1 VARIEIPTYAPQNVH
16 FLRATL
22 SFPGGAL
29 AVADAIFGGSKSLES
44 ARAMTAVPVI
54 LAADASLPPPGEMAG
69 WFEARGAYLEV
80 LAFDDDRQEVVL
92 VCEASAREA
101 LRRVNGRRD
110 DRVVGRGNDLG
121 FRYLWPISESKRQST
136 MLVNSNPISQTFTRD
151 NGGISLALLTRLNW
165 PAAPPKGQQIADAV
179 AVAALTVAAEQR
191 RRAVV
196 LLLGPDAFDASR
208 LSPREAE
215 GFLEHL
221 RVPLAVWSV
230 GKTRSPEAARWRGA
244 IAVSTRR
251 EIDAALTSLYDRLNR
266 QRIVWVGGSYLP
278 QEVVISPAARGL
290 QLAR

>member
-1 VARIEIPTYAPQNVH
+1 
-16 FLRATL
+16 
-22 SFPGGAL
+22 
-29 AVADAIFGGSKSLES
+29 
-44 ARAMTAVPVI
+44 MTAVPVI

-69 WFEARGAYLEV
+69 WFEARGAPLEV

-92 VCEASAREA
+92 VCEASAKDA

-165 PAAPPKGQQIADAV
+165 PAAPPKDSRSRTRSPWPRSPLPRSSA
-179 AVAALTVAAEQR
+179 T
-191 RRAVV
+191 
-196 LLLGPDAFDASR
+196 GPWCSSSVPMRSTRR

-215 GFLEHL
+215 SEHL

-290 QLAR
+290 QLSR